1 MAKSKTDK
9 LLEQIAQEHL
19 HVETLERR
27 WGDEFDFHDCSVWGI
42 KAALEAA
49 YNAGLATG
57 KIKSKGDRGNEN
69 IGN

>member
-19 HVETLERR
+19 HIETLERR

-49 YNAGLATG
+49 YNAGLAAGT
-57 KIKSKGDRGNEN
+57 KKKEDDSHD
-69 IGN
+69 